1 MDNNDLKDN
10 EKHAKI
16 PVELE
21 LSNSEL
27 LKAGAIVAIIAAL
40 ISGTGDLV
48 GYGILSGYNK
58 LKTRYNKWKLKRSYN
73 KMMKDPKVDDDFK
86 EQAKKSFLG
95 KYIESL

>member
-16 PVELE
+16 PIELE
-21 LSNSEL
+21 LSNTEL
-27 LKAGAIVAIIAAL
+27 LKAGAVVAITAVL
-40 ISGTGDLV
+40 ISGAGDLI
-48 GYGILSGYNK
+48 GYGMLSGYNK

-73 KMMKDPKVDDDFK
+73 KMMKDPKLDDDFK
-86 EQAKKSFLG
+86 EKVKKSFLA